1 MSDLQTTPQ
10 IPNID
15 QLKVDG
21 WCLCKKSQ
29 ANEIVLYQH
38 LKKCLEATLYLK
50 AKVLD
55 NNSSVK
61 QCWELFRCCLY

>member
-21 WCLCKKSQ
+21 LCLCKKSQ
-29 ANEIVLYQH
+29 ANEIVL
-38 LKKCLEATLYLK
+38 
-50 AKVLD
+50 
-55 NNSSVK
+55 
-61 QCWELFRCCLY
+61 